1 MARLEAPTRDGMI
14 EDERPHYDAIVA
26 TRGAI
31 KGPFTV
37 LLHSADLADR
47 IADVGAYIRFES
59 ELPFA
64 TRCLAAIMVAR
75 DRDCRFEWAGWAP
88 QAKEAGIPDHVIEA
102 IAHHREPEGLDE
114 ALALVYSIGTQLLG
128 GHHRVDDNTYQAS
141 IDQFGVKGT
150 VELTATFGYFALL
163 SFALNT
169 FEVDVPEG
177 RPILPERDSSDR

>member
-1 MARLEAPTRDGMI
+1 MI
-14 EDERPHYDAIVA
+14 EDERRHHDAIVA

-64 TRCLAAIMVAR
+64 ARCLAAIMVAR
-75 DRDCRFEWAGWAP
+75 DRDCRFEWAGWVP
-88 QAKEAGIPDHVIEA
+88 QAKEAGIPDHVIDA
-102 IAHHREPEGLDE
+102 IAENREPE
-114 ALALVYSIGTQLLG
+114 LVDDTLSLVHRIGKQLLSG
-128 GHHRVDDNTYQAS
+128 SHLVDDETYQAS
-141 IDQFGVKGT
+141 IGQLGVKGT
-150 VELTATFGYFALL
+150 VDLTATFGYFSLL

-169 FEVDVPEG
+169 FEVDVPAG
-177 RPILPERDSSDR
+177 RPILPPRRADS